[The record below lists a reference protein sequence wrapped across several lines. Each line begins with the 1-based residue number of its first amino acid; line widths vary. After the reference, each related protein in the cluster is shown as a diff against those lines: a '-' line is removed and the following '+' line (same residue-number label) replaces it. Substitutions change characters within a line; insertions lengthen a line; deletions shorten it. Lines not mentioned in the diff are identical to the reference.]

1 VPSRNNRE
9 SRQFSFLFKSFFGYL
24 QGRVRRFCRARAQ
37 ERHARAAAVHSSH
50 LVLGYSAMK
59 MNNALVAAALFALP
73 LTACEKKSQS
83 AQPSAAAP
91 AATAAAPSTANA
103 AVGDD
108 PAVPKLAVGTKAHCA
123 VTGEEFTVK
132 ENTVQVTYN
141 GKRYA
146 FCCADCQPTFA
157 KNPAK
162 YAKN

>member
-1 VPSRNNRE
+1 MKN
-9 SRQFSFLFKSFFGYL
+9 
-24 QGRVRRFCRARAQ
+24 A
-37 ERHARAAAVHSSH
+37 
-50 LVLGYSAMK
+50 VLG
-59 MNNALVAAALFALP
+59 FALLVVP
-73 LTACEKKSQS
+73 LAACEKKSQS
-83 AQPSAAAP
+83 AQPTAAAPQAAATQAAAP
-91 AATAAAPSTANA
+91 AAAGT
-103 AVGDD
+103 VGDE

-132 ENTVQVTYN
+132 ENTVQATYN